1 MIPSASSEASRRLHQ
16 EVWTLTRRDDFEL
29 ARFDDGVVLHDDLGA
44 SILLLSTVAG
54 DALHLLMSCPSG
66 LGLEELARRLLGDE
80 ELLPDDTDAL
90 TALLVGLQAQGLVE
104 RQVL

>member
-54 DALHLLMSCPSG
+54 DTLHWLMSCPSG
-66 LGLEELARRLLGDE
+66 LGLEDLARRLLGDE

-90 TALLVGLQAQGLVE
+90 TALLQGLQAQGLVE